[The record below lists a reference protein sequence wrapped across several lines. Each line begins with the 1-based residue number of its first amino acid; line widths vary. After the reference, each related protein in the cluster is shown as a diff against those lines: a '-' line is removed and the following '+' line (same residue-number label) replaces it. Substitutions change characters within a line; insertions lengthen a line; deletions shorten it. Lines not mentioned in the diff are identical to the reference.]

1 MTETGGQPLPRST
14 RIIYAAFDNAA
25 QHTDRILNLV
35 LLAVVLAVLGSG
47 LHIVKK
53 EEAGVV
59 VRFGKVIE
67 EHGEPGIHFHI
78 PIIDRVHVRAVKRIA
93 THQIASTSDQTVNF
107 TILSGDPDLFEVDV
121 VLQYTIN
128 NLRDFLYESTDPMAV
143 TTMLTRGH
151 LVNIMGQNF
160 IDLIFTTNREI
171 IERRLYDE
179 IVEDLEDYG
188 LGVELVAVSI
198 VDVRPID
205 ETVAAF
211 RDVSDAV
218 AESIQ
223 AVSQANLRKER
234 LVLRTQ
240 GQAEAVVLSA
250 TARARERLLQAQ
262 SSANAFT
269 ELLAAYRDEP
279 RQVAITRYWNRMRS
293 VLGEAQLAA
302 VNPAGTANIDINMI
316 DGIGPQAPS
325 AVAAGGM
332 PGAGIQPDRPMVAT
346 APKTTHGLETTDKGL
361 LDGRFHE
368 RGKERDH
375 LGGVTPRSL
384 LFDTLSIFEHR
395 DVVPGSRFGVQQV
408 EHKQVIE
415 ETHAEAVPPEPAPA
429 EPAPASD
436 VQGGENGGANAG
448 PKE

>member
-1 MTETGGQPLPRST
+1 MKEMGGQPLPRST
-14 RIIYAAFDNAA
+14 RIIYAAFDYVTL
-25 QHTDRILNLV
+25 HTDRIPNLV
-35 LLAVVLAVLGSG
+35 LAAVVVAVVASG
-47 LHIVKK
+47 FHIVKK

-67 EHGEPGIHFHI
+67 EHGEPGIHYHI
-78 PIIDRVHVRAVKRIA
+78 PIIDKVHVRAVKRIA
-93 THQIASTSDQTVNF
+93 THQIATTSDQAVNF

-128 NLRDFLYESTDPMAV
+128 NLRDFLYESIDPMAV

-151 LVNIMGQNF
+151 LINIMGQNF

-171 IERRLYDE
+171 IERHLYDE
-179 IVEDLEDYG
+179 IAKDLEAYA

-234 LVLRTQ
+234 LILRTQ

-250 TARARERLLQAQ
+250 TARARERLVQAR

-293 VLGEAQLAA
+293 ILGEAQLAA

-316 DGIGPQAPS
+316 DGIGPQGPAS
-325 AVAAGGM
+325 IAAGGM
-332 PGAGIQPDRPMVAT
+332 PGAGTQPDRPMVAT
-346 APKTTHGLETTDKGL
+346 APETTHGLETGDKAL
-361 LDGRFHE
+361 FDGRFHE
-368 RGKERDH
+368 RLKERDH
-375 LGGVTPRSL
+375 LGLVTSRSL
-384 LFDTLSIFEHR
+384 LFDTLSVFQHR

-408 EHKQVIE
+408 EQEQVIQE
-415 ETHAEAVPPEPAPA
+415 ASAEGVPADPGPVGRVP
-429 EPAPASD
+429 
-436 VQGGENGGANAG
+436 GEGNGGAIAV